1 MQREQININ
10 GILDDWGYQR
20 SNVNYLLNRNK
31 NKPVLCV
38 VNSFGG
44 SVNEGL
50 AISRLFEQHGDVVVR
65 FIGCCA
71 SAATWMAF
79 GAKEIEIAEDSFL
92 LSHQC
97 SNLVSIYKSMKIED
111 LDKTIKQLESTKKSQ
126 EAFNLTIAKK
136 YTERASEK
144 GKTLEDV
151 LTLMEEERWMTAQ
164 EALEW
169 GFVDRIIPGV
179 NRMTDEAK
187 NLIVQNCATMNLPVP
202 VFSAE
207 KDEAEKDEDDSMM
220 HSFFRSLKEYFT
232 AENASTHVEDPKPTA
247 SNAEDEPQT
256 QTTNSQPK
264 EMKGLLSINA
274 LLAVTLTAN
283 EKGEVTL
290 TEEQLQKIENALAE
304 ATANKTILTEV
315 GNSLDAVSDNIKSMD
330 GVRNKVLALA
340 NLVKMFPVGTPAGN
354 VIPAKSDDKNEK
366 IKEVAKDGIN
376 EEMRALYAQQH
387 NK

>member
-50 AISRLFEQHGDVVVR
+50 AISKLLEQHGDVVVR

-79 GAKEIEIAEDSFL
+79 GAKEIEIAADSFIL
-92 LSHQC
+92 CHLC
-97 SNLVSIYKSMKIED
+97 SNLVSIYKSMRIED
-111 LDKTIKQLESTKKSQ
+111 LDKTIKQLESTKRSQ
-126 EAFNLTIAKK
+126 EAINLTIAKK
-136 YTERASEK
+136 YTERAAKK

-187 NLIVQNCATMNLPVP
+187 NLIVQNCATLNLPVP

-207 KDEAEKDEDDSMM
+207 TKSEDDSMM
-220 HSFFRSLKEYFT
+220 HSFFRSLKEFFT
-232 AENASTHVEDPKPTA
+232 AENASTVEDPQHA
-247 SNAEDEPQT
+247 DSNVEEPQT
-256 QTTNSQPK
+256 QTQTTTTKDMK
-264 EMKGLLSINA
+264 ELLSTNA
-274 LLAVTLTAN
+274 ILGVTLTAN

-290 TEEQLQKIENALAE
+290 KEEQLQKIENALAE
-304 ATANKTILTEV
+304 ANANKTVLTEV
-315 GNSLDAVSDNIKSMD
+315 SNVLDDVSDNIKSMN
-330 GVRNKVLALA
+330 GVKNKVLALA

-354 VIPAKSDDKNEK
+354 VIPGQSDDKNSK
-366 IKEVAKDGIN
+366 IREVAKDGIN
-376 EEMRALYAQQH
+376 EEMRALYSQQH

>member
-1 MQREQININ
+1 MEREQININ

-20 SNVNYLLNRNK
+20 SNVNYLLNRHK

-44 SVNEGL
+44 SVNEGI
-50 AISRLFEQHGDVVVR
+50 AISKLFEQHGDVVVR

-97 SNLVSIYKSMKIED
+97 SNIVSIYKSMKVED

-136 YTERASEK
+136 YAERAADK
-144 GKTLEDV
+144 GKSVEDV
-151 LTLMEEERWMTAQ
+151 LKLMEEERWMTAQ

-202 VFSAE
+202 VFSME
-207 KDEAEKDEDDSMM
+207 TQGKDEPMR
-220 HSFFRSLKEYFT
+220 SFFRSLKEFFT
-232 AENASTHVEDPKPTA
+232 TENASKPAEDPKPAT
-247 SNAEDEPQT
+247 STVEEEPNST
-256 QTTNSQPK
+256 TTNSQTKVMK
-264 EMKGLLSINA
+264 ELLCINA
-274 LLAVTLTAN
+274 VLAVALTAN

-290 TEEQLQKIENALAE
+290 TEEQLQKLENALAE
-304 ATANKTILTEV
+304 AKTNKQLLTDV
-315 GNSLDAVSDNIKSMD
+315 GESLDAVSDNIKSIS
-330 GVRNKVLALA
+330 GVNNKVLALA

-354 VIPAKSDDKNEK
+354 VVPQTSDDKTAK
-366 IKEVAKDGIN
+366 LAEVAKDGIN
-376 EEMRALYAQQH
+376 EEMRAVYAQRNH
-387 NK
+387 K

>member
-1 MQREQININ
+1 
-10 GILDDWGYQR
+10 
-20 SNVNYLLNRNK
+20 
-31 NKPVLCV
+31 
-38 VNSFGG
+38 
-44 SVNEGL
+44 
-50 AISRLFEQHGDVVVR
+50 
-65 FIGCCA
+65 
-71 SAATWMAF
+71 
-79 GAKEIEIAEDSFL
+79 
-92 LSHQC
+92 
-97 SNLVSIYKSMKIED
+97 
-111 LDKTIKQLESTKKSQ
+111 
-126 EAFNLTIAKK
+126 
-136 YTERASEK
+136 
-144 GKTLEDV
+144 
-151 LTLMEEERWMTAQ
+151 MTAQ

-207 KDEAEKDEDDSMM
+207 KGEDDSMM
-220 HSFFRSLKEYFT
+220 HSFFRSLKEFFT

-264 EMKGLLSINA
+264 EMKELLSINA

-283 EKGEVTL
+283 EKGVVTL

-330 GVRNKVLALA
+330 GVKNKVLALA